1 MSKVYDGK
9 LSTPTL
15 SAMRL
20 AMALMTGSLIKYPE
34 KSTLNEHFNLLANRI
49 PDGAERAT
57 LKYLCIGNRGHVA
70 QTESDGFTD
79 FVPVGKVANAS
90 GMFNA
95 VPFVL
100 RELDND
106 LSDAQRKNYAFRTQV
121 NINGR
126 NYWAYYLKRIDMRT
140 VETNDYLI
148 TKQGSV
154 QTVVDHVYTD
164 NELFPKPIELPEYD
178 YDDDQRVDIP
188 DGRYVT
194 SNADIKI
201 VFDEFDVQEY
211 MNVTAIMRGSS
222 RSSVISEIALASGID
237 GVATGESATGSPFSY
252 DEALGVQVLYY
263 ITLYSNLAITNEN
276 LNMTVKIGQSSPF
289 FIGAV

>member
-20 AMALMTGSLIKYPE
+20 ATALLTGALVKYPE
-34 KSTLNEHFNLLANRI
+34 KSTLNEHFNLLTNRI
-49 PDGAERAT
+49 PAGTERPT
-57 LKYLCIGNRGHVA
+57 IKYLCIGNRGHVA
-70 QTESDGFTD
+70 KTEADGFTD

-100 RELDND
+100 REVDND
-106 LSDAQRKNYAFRTQV
+106 LSDEQRKNYAFRTRMT
-121 NINGR
+121 INTR

-140 VETNDYLI
+140 VETSDYLI
-148 TKQGSV
+148 TKSGTT
-154 QTVVDHVYTD
+154 QTIVDHVYTD
-164 NELFPKPIELPEYD
+164 EELFPNPIELPDYD
-178 YDDDQRVDIP
+178 YDDDSRIDIP

-201 VFDEFDVQEY
+201 LFDEFDVQEY
-211 MNVTAIMRGSS
+211 MNVTSIMRGSA

-237 GVATGESATGSPFSY
+237 GVATGESATGSQFSY
-252 DEALGVQVLYY
+252 DEALGVQVMYY

-276 LNMTVKIGQSSPF
+276 LNMTVKIGQSAPF

>member
-49 PDGAERAT
+49 PDGTERAT

-178 YDDDQRVDIP
+178 YDDDQRVEIP

-194 SNADIKI
+194 SNADIK
-201 VFDEFDVQEY
+201 
-211 MNVTAIMRGSS
+211 IMRGSS